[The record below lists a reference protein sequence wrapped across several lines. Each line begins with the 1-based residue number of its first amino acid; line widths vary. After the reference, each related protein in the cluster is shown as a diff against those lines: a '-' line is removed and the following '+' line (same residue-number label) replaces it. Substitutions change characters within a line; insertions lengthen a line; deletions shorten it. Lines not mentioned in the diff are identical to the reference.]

1 MTTFRIIMKENKMT
15 KTVTL
20 RIDEEIYNILKSAA
34 NGEKRTISNFIE
46 HAALNYLSSSSY
58 VSDREMDEIMS
69 DKSLVKGLKSG
80 MDDVNKGNYTIVE

>member
-34 NGEKRTISNFIE
+34 SGEKRTISNFIE
-46 HAALNYLSSSSY
+46 YAALNYLSSNSY
-58 VSDREMDEIMS
+58 VSDNEMDEILN
-69 DKSLVKGLKSG
+69 DKNLIDGLRNG
-80 MDDVNKGNYTIVE
+80 MDDVKKGNYLIVS